1 MRIGIDAKWYF
12 EGPPSGRRVVRCL
25 TDALIALDDKN
36 EYFILLNSKHKNRKF
51 PGSTRKNVT
60 CCYVWAGNN
69 LLSNVFV
76 LPYFSSKHKL
86 DVVLYQN
93 FVSPFDS
100 AKRIA
105 YIHDVLF
112 LSNPEFYTA
121 YERLYFSPLKFLTKR
136 SDRIITVSEEEKR
149 RLLKYG
155 YGNESTKIDVA
166 YHGVDPTFKPIEEY
180 SRETLNQIKVKYNL
194 PEEFLLFVGRLNLR
208 KNIDNLLRAIPHLK
222 NKNIPLV
229 IVGADNWKKSN
240 HIEIIKILGI
250 ENRIVFTGAIYDEL
264 PIVYAM
270 AKIFC
275 FPSFAESFGLPPL
288 EAMASG
294 VPIVVSNTTALPEIC
309 GDAGTYVTPDKP
321 EEIANE
327 IDALL
332 ADSERQLEYRRKG
345 VERAKKFTWE
355 EAAKAVLKSFS
366 STFDSTDFE
375 KAH

>member
-12 EGPPSGRRVVRCL
+12 EGPPSGRRVVKSL
-25 TDALIALDDKN
+25 TDALINLDDKN
-36 EYFILLNSKHKNRKF
+36 EYFILLNNKHKNRKF
-51 PGSTRKNVT
+51 PGANQKNVT

-76 LPYFSSKHKL
+76 LPHFSSKYKL

-93 FVSPFDS
+93 FISPFDR

-112 LSNPEFYTA
+112 LSNPEYYTI
-121 YERLYFSPLKFLTKR
+121 YERLYFAPLKFLTKR
-136 SDRIITVSEEEKR
+136 SDRIITVSEEEKK

-155 YGNESTKIDVA
+155 YSNDSNKIDVA
-166 YHGVDPTFKPIEEY
+166 YHGVDPAFKPIEEY
-180 SRETLNQIKVKYNL
+180 DQETIKQIRAKYNL
-194 PEEFLLFVGRLNLR
+194 PDEFLLFVGRLNLR
-208 KNIDNLLRAIPHLK
+208 KNVDNLLRAIPHLK
-222 NKNIPLV
+222 NKNLPLV
-229 IVGADNWKKSN
+229 VVGADNWKKSN
-240 HIEIIKILGI
+240 HIEIIKNLGI

-264 PIVYAM
+264 PVVYAM
-270 AKIFC
+270 AKVFC

-309 GDAGTYVTPDKP
+309 GDAGIYVTPDNP
-321 EEIANE
+321 NQIANE

-332 ADSERQLEYRRKG
+332 ANHERQLEYRAKG
-345 VERAKKFTWE
+345 TVCARKFTWE

-366 STFDSTDFE
+366 LTLY
-375 KAH
+375 